1 VDNRAKQEEKQKGS
15 NECLWRGSET
25 LKLENRLAGKARLGS
40 SLSMTGK
47 RGTRNQRK
55 SPRSCLIP
63 RSQVRVDR

>member
-1 VDNRAKQEEKQKGS
+1 MGAFE
-15 NECLWRGSET
+15 GSET